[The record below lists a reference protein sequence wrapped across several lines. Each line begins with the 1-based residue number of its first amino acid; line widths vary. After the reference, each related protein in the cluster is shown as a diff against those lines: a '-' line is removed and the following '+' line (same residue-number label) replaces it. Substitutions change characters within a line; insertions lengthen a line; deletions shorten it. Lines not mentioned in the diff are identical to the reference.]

1 MKNLKDVFLTK
12 VENKGNKK
20 TIENLV
26 VIVIILIATIIFINY
41 IWNGDKKKSNNNEN
55 NAVLSTAPITDTTPT
70 LNTVN
75 DDNSLES
82 QLENLLKNLEGV
94 QGVQVLITYEE
105 TNKVIPMYNEDSQQ
119 SITKEEDNQRWC
131 KNNQ

>member
-1 MKNLKDVFLTK
+1 MVF
-12 VENKGNKK
+12 
-20 TIENLV
+20 
-26 VIVIILIATIIFINY
+26 VIILIATIIFINY